1 MRLILTV
8 VLMLAVSGVFCI
20 PALLLGEETKSES
33 KEEATVTNQT
43 EDDEILAEQKYV
55 QGKRERRLFRIKRLG
70 ALLKGDML
78 DTYETY
84 GYPSSRYREEVMGRV
99 VERWTYLEE
108 GKQFTFRDGALIR
121 ERQFAPGS
129 P

>member
-1 MRLILTV
+1 MRIILT
-8 VLMLAVSGVFCI
+8 LALTLTVFGLLCI
-20 PALLLGEETKSES
+20 PAVLLGQETEFESE
-33 KEEATVTNQT
+33 EEATVTNQT

-78 DTYETY
+78 DTYKTY

-99 VERWTYLEE
+99 IERWTYLEE
-108 GKQFTFRDGALIR
+108 GVQFTFREGALIR
-121 ERQFAPGS
+121 ERQFVPTS